1 MFLGSNTLKGT
12 RNEVYVLIKM
22 LKSWTGADVTSFA
35 SKYAV
40 DRVVTNIKPDE
51 IGMGKAIKMVLEY
64 RTVLGKFESLHPD
77 LGRIGI
83 PSVDVTDEGFQFVGY
98 DEGTNT

>member
-35 SKYAV
+35 CKYAV
-40 DRVVTNIKPDE
+40 DRVLMNIKPDE
-51 IGMGKAIKMVLEY
+51 IGMGKAIKMVIEY
-64 RTVLGKFESLHPD
+64 RTLRGKFDSVHPD
-77 LGRIGI
+77 LERIGI
-83 PSVDVTDEGFQFVGY
+83 PRVDVTDEGFKFVGY
-98 DEGTNT
+98 NEGTNT